1 MTKNLTFNATIE
13 VKETTKFSNQPLTI
27 PALFVVTVPAKY
39 KIPES
44 TTNQVY
50 IILGTAV
57 LLLLVVLV
65 VLVWKLKA
73 KQKTDSG
80 NFLIFWCNNYKYTLW
95 LYLLKYFYYFL

>member
-13 VKETTKFSNQPLTI
+13 VKEITEFSNQPLTI
-27 PALFVVTVPAKY
+27 PAHFVVTVPAKY

-50 IILGTAV
+50 IIFGTAV

-80 NFLIFWCNNYKYTLW
+80 NFLIF
-95 LYLLKYFYYFL
+95 